1 MARCRAQCCGSGAL
15 VPQGVGAARRFLGVA
30 ALLISV
36 MIILALSANRVG
48 AVETP
53 PEAPLGSPWVGSGDD
68 GSEVVEFYFVFSG
81 TCPHCQAALPFI
93 DELERERDWL
103 RVWWIRTDAEDPAG
117 HEVALAVANVLGE
130 PIRAVPTFMYCGQMR
145 SGYDGPDGVGSEI
158 VADLEACRSS
168 LLQGLGAPT
177 TTIPDVAVAIPGVGD
192 LQSSA
197 VPLPVFTIL
206 VAGLDAFNPCAFFVL
221 LFLLSLLVH
230 ARSRTRMAV
239 IGVVFVAMSGI
250 LYFVFLAAWL
260 NLFLVTDNIRWV
272 TLAAGALAVV
282 LGAVSAKDYF
292 TPGAGPSTSIPDSA
306 KPGIYSRARGL
317 ITAEH
322 MVPVVGATV
331 ALAVVANSYELLC
344 TAGLP
349 MAFTRVLTL
358 NELPTPA
365 YYSYLALYVGVYV
378 VPLLAIVGG
387 FVWTLGSRKL
397 QPGEGRTLKLLSGS
411 MMLGLG
417 VVLLVAP
424 HLLEQVGTAV
434 LVVGGAVAATLVVI
448 LIDHR
453 FGRTPKAIN
462 HP

>member
-1 MARCRAQCCGSGAL
+1 
-15 VPQGVGAARRFLGVA
+15 
-30 ALLISV
+30 
-36 MIILALSANRVG
+36 
-48 AVETP
+48 
-53 PEAPLGSPWVGSGDD
+53 
-68 GSEVVEFYFVFSG
+68 
-81 TCPHCQAALPFI
+81 
-93 DELERERDWL
+93 
-103 RVWWIRTDAEDPAG
+103 
-117 HEVALAVANVLGE
+117 
-130 PIRAVPTFMYCGQMR
+130 
-145 SGYDGPDGVGSEI
+145 
-158 VADLEACRSS
+158 
-168 LLQGLGAPT
+168 
-177 TTIPDVAVAIPGVGD
+177 
-192 LQSSA
+192 
-197 VPLPVFTIL
+197 
-206 VAGLDAFNPCAFFVL
+206 
-221 LFLLSLLVH
+221 
-230 ARSRTRMAV
+230 MAV